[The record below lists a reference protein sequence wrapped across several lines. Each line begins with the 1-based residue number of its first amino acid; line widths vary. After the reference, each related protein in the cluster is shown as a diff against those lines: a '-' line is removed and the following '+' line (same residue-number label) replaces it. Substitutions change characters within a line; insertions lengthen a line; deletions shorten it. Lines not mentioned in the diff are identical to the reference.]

1 MKLNRV
7 LSINGVAKQLVEE
20 RAVLN
25 LSSPGMAQFTLTKTK
40 DDETLADVVAK
51 GDLVTLDI
59 GYAKA
64 VANQRLFIGW
74 VNKVQPMDYK
84 RVKILCTELAGALRF
99 NVPLDLRHVTLRD
112 VLAEINK
119 LTGLNFS
126 APDADYAK
134 RKVANF
140 FNTGSGYQA
149 LESIGRVF
157 EIDDY
162 MWQQQGGII
171 YVGSWADSR
180 WAAVDDMIL
189 PEKLFEGHSANEVS
203 TLAAI
208 PALRPGVRING
219 RLVSR
224 LDFSKNKMTL
234 NWLEVG

>member
-7 LSINGVAKQLVEE
+7 LSINGKPKQLVDD
-20 RAVLN
+20 RVVLG
-25 LSSPGMAQFTLTKTK
+25 LASPGAAQFTLVKTK
-40 DDETLADVVAK
+40 DDAQLTDVVKK
-51 GDLVTLDI
+51 GDLVTFDL
-59 GYAKA
+59 GWAKQA
-64 VANQRLFIGW
+64 ALQRLFIGW
-74 VNKVQPMDYK
+74 VTKVNPMDNK
-84 RVKILCTELAGALRF
+84 RVKILCTELSGALRF

-112 VLAEINK
+112 VLLQINK
-119 LTGLNFS
+119 LTGLNF
-126 APDADYAK
+126 ATPDADYAT
-134 RKVANF
+134 RQAANF

-203 TLAAI
+203 KLAAI
-208 PALRPGVRING
+208 PALRPGVRINS
-219 RLVSR
+219 RLVNR
-224 LDFSKNKMTL
+224 LDFSENKMTL
-234 NWLEVG
+234 SWAGL